1 MYLEKFFQLLQQNNK
16 IIKFGKLICKK
27 WKRHK
32 KNIHIV
38 TLEYLLSQVLSSG
51 KRNQVNKKKRFDFA
65 THSFLRENV
74 PGLKAVEHKLGIVS
88 PAVFIQNINSR
99 HERVSCVV
107 APIHSNK
114 TDFKPTST

>member
-27 WKRHK
+27 LKRHK
-32 KNIHIV
+32 IHSHGYFRIL
-38 TLEYLLSQVLSSG
+38 TESGTKLG
-51 KRNQVNKKKRFDFA
+51 KRNQLNTTKDLISPFMAF
-65 THSFLRENV
+65 SCRENI

-88 PAVFIQNINSR
+88 PAVFIQNINSM

-107 APIHSNK
+107 VPIHSNK
-114 TDFKPTST
+114 TDFKPIST